1 MKHSEKYFNSKIKDS
16 ASLITEYIPLSEV
29 KRYGDYRRSEGM
41 MALWELQKNEK
52 AVASVMETLE
62 LMAKEDNI

>member
-1 MKHSEKYFNSKIKDS
+1 MKHSEKYLQEVYNSGGNVFGNPWDEAKI
-16 ASLITEYIPLSEV
+16 